1 MVAVTQLV
9 IDGERLFTDKN
20 IVGKS
25 HFDTNLHWFTFY
37 YVLALID

>member
-20 IVGKS
+20 IVGKCY
-25 HFDTNLHWFTFY
+25 FDTNLYWYTM
-37 YVLALID
+37 